1 MNRFQE
7 SNNACKTLEEPSK
20 SRGIFRTQAS
30 IYDGAFYHLL
40 FSQYK
45 FHHRY
50 WTGLYIGLWHFEN
63 EAKLEQIIAVVY
75 NAQRFLLSIVIPSS
89 KTLPLASTFVEF
101 IFNMCLW
108 WDLSPKIMNWNFPGL
123 AFNEFNLNLFN
134 ILFVS
139 KIRFS
144 LISVNLSPHEYK
156 V

>member
-1 MNRFQE
+1 MLVKRLKSLQKAE
-7 SNNACKTLEEPSK
+7 AYLEPK
-20 SRGIFRTQAS
+20 PAS
-30 IYDGAFYHLL
+30 TMELFVNILNHLL

-50 WTGLYIGLWHFEN
+50 WTGLYIGLWHFQN

-75 NAQRFLLSIVIPSS
+75 NAQRFLLWIVIPSS

-139 KIRFS
+139 KIWFS

>member
-1 MNRFQE
+1 MLVKRLKSLQKAE
-7 SNNACKTLEEPSK
+7 AYLEPK
-20 SRGIFRTQAS
+20 PAS
-30 IYDGAFYHLL
+30 TMELFVNILNHLL

-50 WTGLYIGLWHFEN
+50 WTGLYIGLWHFQN

-75 NAQRFLLSIVIPSS
+75 NAQRFLLWIVIPSS

-123 AFNEFNLNLFN
+123 AFNEFNLNLFH

>member
-1 MNRFQE
+1 MLVKRLKSLQKAE
-7 SNNACKTLEEPSK
+7 AYLEPK
-20 SRGIFRTQAS
+20 PAS
-30 IYDGAFYHLL
+30 TMELFVNILNHLL

-50 WTGLYIGLWHFEN
+50 WTGLYIGLWHFQN

>member
-1 MNRFQE
+1 MLVKRLKSLQKAE
-7 SNNACKTLEEPSK
+7 AYLEPK
-20 SRGIFRTQAS
+20 PAS
-30 IYDGAFYHLL
+30 TMELFVNILNHLL

-50 WTGLYIGLWHFEN
+50 WTGLYIGLWHFQN

-75 NAQRFLLSIVIPSS
+75 NAQRFLLWIVIPSS
-89 KTLPLASTFVEF
+89 KTLPLASTLVEF

>member
-1 MNRFQE
+1 MLVKRLKSLQKAE
-7 SNNACKTLEEPSK
+7 AYLEPK
-20 SRGIFRTQAS
+20 PAS
-30 IYDGAFYHLL
+30 TMELFVNILNHLL

-50 WTGLYIGLWHFEN
+50 WTGLYIGLWHFQN

-75 NAQRFLLSIVIPSS
+75 NAQRFLLWIVIPSS